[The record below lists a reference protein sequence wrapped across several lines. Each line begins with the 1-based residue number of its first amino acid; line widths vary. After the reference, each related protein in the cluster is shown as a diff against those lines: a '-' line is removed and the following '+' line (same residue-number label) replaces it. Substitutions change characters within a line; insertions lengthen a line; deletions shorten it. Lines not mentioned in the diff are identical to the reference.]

1 MILNNF
7 QSFGKGS
14 YYANN
19 VEFYMVMSTFMKSRA
34 SLGPMKYKRNTK
46 THGHSRYIHIYLE
59 IQTIVDTL
67 VPSFHMVVR
76 LRRPLSTPP
85 S

>member
-1 MILNNF
+1 
-7 QSFGKGS
+7 
-14 YYANN
+14 
-19 VEFYMVMSTFMKSRA
+19 MKSRA

-46 THGHSRYIHIYLE
+46 NRDHSRYILTYLE

-76 LRRPLSTPP
+76 LGGPCQHHLPDKNDREKGR
-85 S
+85 